1 MFSKAQI
8 VLILTT
14 TEGGGGGGSM
24 PQVSVLDTSFFNY
37 MENDTEM

>member
-14 TEGGGGGGSM
+14 TEGGGVSM
-24 PQVSVLDTSFFNY
+24 PKVSVLDTSFFNY

>member
-8 VLILTT
+8 VLIFKT
-14 TEGGGGGGSM
+14 TEGGGSM
-24 PQVSVLDTSFFNY
+24 PQVSVLDTSFFIY